1 MQASLGQQTCA
12 STLSCVVGF
21 GSYSVFNLSFS
32 HLESKVQQL
41 ESQQRGELESMRE
54 EKDRLQVGCP
64 SRSSVL
70 ASIRHGVT
78 G

>member
-1 MQASLGQQTCA
+1 ML
-12 STLSCVVGF
+12 
-21 GSYSVFNLSFS
+21 NLSFS

-64 SRSSVL
+64 SSSSVL